1 MRRHELV
8 PKRVCFRTE
17 TRIRQVSSM
26 SNNNSSRDN
35 NNPWDPSHLQ
45 LTPSDVKA
53 FPPAVRKGRQ
63 VTHIK
68 NKFIKGPVDFA
79 WLSSAQK
86 LGVTT
91 LWLGICLWFL
101 RGLKGSDSFL
111 VSNMVA
117 QEWGL
122 LPDAKSR
129 ALRKLEM
136 TGLITVERR
145 GKRSPRVTL
154 VVTNSTPSQ
163 KQGEPA

>member
-1 MRRHELV
+1 MRRLELV
-8 PKRVCFRTE
+8 PKRGCFRSE

-26 SNNNSSRDN
+26 SNNNSDSTY
-35 NNPWDPSHLQ
+35 WDPSSLR
-45 LTPSDVKA
+45 LDPSAV
-53 FPPAVRKGRQ
+53 PPAPLATRRGRRISP
-63 VTHIK
+63 IK

-86 LGVTT
+86 LGVTA
-91 LWLGICLWFL
+91 LWLGTCLWFL

-136 TGLITVERR
+136 AGLITVERR

-154 VVTNSTPSQ
+154 VLTNFTRNQ

>member
-1 MRRHELV
+1 MQRPELV
-8 PKRVCFRTE
+8 PKRGCFRSE
-17 TRIRQVSSM
+17 MRIRPVSSI
-26 SNNNSSRDN
+26 SNNNSDSTH
-35 NNPWDPSHLQ
+35 WDPSSLQ
-45 LTPSDVKA
+45 LDPSA
-53 FPPAVRKGRQ
+53 FPPAPLATRRGRR
-63 VTHIK
+63 VSPIK

-79 WLSSAQK
+79 WLSAAQK
-86 LGVTT
+86 LGVTA
-91 LWLGICLWFL
+91 LWLGLCLWFL

-111 VSNMVA
+111 VSNIVA

-136 TGLITVERR
+136 ARLIAIERR

-154 VVTNSTPSQ
+154 VLTNSTPNQ